1 MRTYLLSGNLIRG
14 QETRPQ
20 TTNKSGGLQLTFQ
33 ELEVLLPLATD
44 QLFRNEFIDRRI
56 PGFQKSHEEI
66 QAAKATL
73 NQIKERLRLAQ
84 EKPGNTVRVSV
95 QYP

>member
-1 MRTYLLSGNLIRG
+1 
-14 QETRPQ
+14 
-20 TTNKSGGLQLTFQ
+20 LTFQ

-56 PGFQKSHEEI
+56 PGFQKGHAEI
-66 QAAKATL
+66 QAAKATV

-84 EKPGNTVRVSV
+84 EKSTDTLRISI

>member
-1 MRTYLLSGNLIRG
+1 M
-14 QETRPQ
+14 
-20 TTNKSGGLQLTFQ
+20 QLTFQ

-56 PGFQKSHEEI
+56 PGFQKSPQDI
-66 QAAKATL
+66 QAAKAVL

-84 EKPGNTVRVSV
+84 EKSSNTLRISV

>member
-1 MRTYLLSGNLIRG
+1 M
-14 QETRPQ
+14 
-20 TTNKSGGLQLTFQ
+20 QLTFQ

-56 PGFQKSHEEI
+56 PGFQKSLQDI
-66 QAAKATL
+66 QAAKAML

-84 EKPGNTVRVSV
+84 EKSSNTLRISV

>member
-1 MRTYLLSGNLIRG
+1 M
-14 QETRPQ
+14 
-20 TTNKSGGLQLTFQ
+20 QLTFQ

-44 QLFRNEFIDRRI
+44 QLFRNEFIDRRM
-56 PGFQKSHEEI
+56 PGFKKSHEEI
-66 QAAKATL
+66 QAAKAML

-84 EKPGNTVRVSV
+84 EKPGNTMRISV